1 MKASRNKSS
10 KRIVKSCYKINFQ
23 KGRKNPEIG
32 VFRLQPK
39 ILKLKEINH
48 ENVVNLTSRGIKSS
62 MRDPIKV
69 IQQILEKVINHLL
82 YYVEKELILKYTKW
96 SPSVCRIDEAIS
108 QINNSKI
115 GNWGQLVKIEGDFSN
130 LYLLPV

>member
-1 MKASRNKSS
+1 
-10 KRIVKSCYKINFQ
+10 
-23 KGRKNPEIG
+23 
-32 VFRLQPK
+32 
-39 ILKLKEINH
+39 
-48 ENVVNLTSRGIKSS
+48 

>member
-1 MKASRNKSS
+1 MNE
-10 KRIVKSCYKINFQ
+10 Q
-23 KGRKNPEIG
+23 
-32 VFRLQPK
+32 RLIFP
-39 ILKLKEINH
+39 H
-48 ENVVNLTSRGIKSS
+48 FNL
-62 MRDPIKV
+62 
-69 IQQILEKVINHLL
+69 H
-82 YYVEKELILKYTKW
+82 VEKELILKYTKW